1 MDSVI
6 AILLLLNLE
15 YALGDVCSKY
25 GYTFSHSVYYSY
37 CSGYCSGSYGYQ
49 YCRYDTGSL
58 SYGYIVGIVLASI
71 AFLVIVVIVI
81 IVACSSCTKRAGTS
95 GRIIHPVNTPGGLA
109 VVHSNS
115 IVSGPRLYTTA
126 PSVPPYSSLTYGSLY
141 PPTVSAF
148 PPPPS
153 TYTSFDEEYQGLPP
167 SYSSLSTRSTRR
179 SQENQQSATSFNM
192 GSRLP
197 PIQQSI
203 YNNS

>member
-15 YALGDVCSKY
+15 YALGEVCSKY
-25 GYTFSHSVYYSY
+25 RYYYGVYYSY

-81 IVACSSCTKRAGTS
+81 IVACASCTKRAGTS

-167 SYSSLSTRSTRR
+167 SY
-179 SQENQQSATSFNM
+179 QQSATSFNM